1 MTSVTVLM
9 VNVAKVYIVISLCCS
24 VKCMKMHD
32 VKSGKISS
40 LCQEMNTHYCHV
52 NEQSSLF
59 IHLPI
64 HCCVPFKSASA
75 WYVYALV
82 VAPSYL
88 AAL

>member
-1 MTSVTVLM
+1 MNSVTVLM
-9 VNVAKVYIVISLCCS
+9 VNVAKVYIVISLCWS

-40 LCQEMNTHYCHV
+40 LCQEMNTHSCHV

-64 HCCVPFKSASA
+64 HCCVPV

-82 VAPSYL
+82 VEPSYL